1 MGESP
6 SITTTY
12 YYKILT
18 MSTKSNKIF
27 DKGYKGIIQCIYK
40 SRKRRKTK
48 WKKNKMEEKQ
58 SNGLAIASMVLGIVS
73 LILTCILPYVSW
85 VLAIVGIV
93 LAAIAKKKA
102 KSGMATAGLVC
113 SIIAL
118 AVWVVVIILLVVVGV
133 SVGLA
138 G

>member
-18 MSTKSNKIF
+18 ISTKSNKIF
-27 DKGYKGIIQCIYK
+27 DKGYKGIIKCIYK

-48 WKKNKMEEKQ
+48 WKKKQ

>member
-27 DKGYKGIIQCIYK
+27 DKGYKGIIKCIYK
-40 SRKRRKTK
+40 SRKGR
-48 WKKNKMEEKQ
+48 KMEEKQ

-93 LAAIAKKKA
+93 LAAIAKEKA